1 MEQNDIKV
9 WALSHVYDGPVAA
22 HFDAVAKW
30 LDLQGYRRRCIGL
43 QLQFVVRFDR
53 WLKANHVRIDDL
65 TEDHAERFKVRCS
78 ARHRLPRGFSATLYR
93 LLEFLRNSGNIV
105 ARPPAAKELTRVQ
118 RIVNEYCQHL
128 RNGQGLTR
136 LTCVQYAPFV
146 EQFLIDRFGTDPIDL
161 SILRAADVIS
171 FIQQRASRLSQA
183 RARCATIALRSFMR
197 YLRYKGETTLDL
209 AAAVPAV
216 PNWSMTAIPRAMAAD
231 HVQAVLA
238 ACPRD
243 TSTGCRDY
251 AILMLMSRLGLRAGE
266 IAVLTLDCIDW
277 ENGSLVVH
285 GKAGTC
291 SILPMPADVGEA
303 VAMYLKRGRP
313 RCECRTLFLCANAPT
328 RGFSSSTSVG
338 SLVLAA
344 IIRSGIETRHKGS
357 HQFRHALACEML
369 RQGATLPEIG
379 SLLRHRHS
387 KTTGIY
393 AKVDFAALRP
403 LSLPWPGG
411 AQ

>member
-1 MEQNDIKV
+1 MEQTDSKV
-9 WALSHVYDGPVAA
+9 WNLSHVYDGPVAA
-22 HFDAVAKW
+22 YIDAFAKW
-30 LDLQGYRRRCIGL
+30 LELQGYRRRCIGL

-65 TEDHAERFKVRCS
+65 TEDHAERFKLRCS
-78 ARHRLPRGFSATLYR
+78 ARHRLSRGFSATLYR
-93 LLEFLRNSGNIV
+93 LLEFLRMSGNVV
-105 ARPPAAKELTRVQ
+105 AGPPARKEPTPVQ
-118 RIVNEYCQHL
+118 RVVNEFCQHL
-128 RNGQGLTR
+128 REAQGLTR

-146 EQFLIDRFGTDPIDL
+146 EQFLIGRFGTGPIDL
-161 SILRAADVIS
+161 SRLCAADVIS
-171 FIQQRASRLSQA
+171 FVQQRASSLRQA

-197 YLRYKGETTLDL
+197 YLRYKGEIKIDL

-238 ACPRD
+238 ACPRE
-243 TSTGCRDY
+243 TTTGCRDY
-251 AILMLMSRLGLRAGE
+251 AILMLMSRLGLRSCE
-266 IAVLTLDCIDW
+266 IAALTLDCIDW
-277 ENGSLVVH
+277 ENGSLVVR
-285 GKAGTC
+285 GKAGNC
-291 SILPMPADVGEA
+291 SILPLPADVGGA
-303 VAMYLKRGRP
+303 VAEYLKRGRP
-313 RCECRTLFLCANAPT
+313 PCKCRTLFICANAPT
-328 RGFSSSTSVG
+328 RGFSSSTSIG

-344 IIRSGIETRHKGS
+344 ITRSGIETPHKGS

-369 RQGATLPEIG
+369 RQGATLIEIG